1 MAAIAHLPCSES
13 RVPSSKKIQK
23 IQKNKAPGPRSFIRF
38 RVDYYIAPQEYGRE

>member
-13 RVPSSKKIQK
+13 RVPSSKK